1 MRLIAK
7 VGLILRQ
14 CSLDAADRDRRRS
27 DSSGLGYHQKHAGCD
42 YSSSSSSSSS
52 EDGGRGEKKRE
63 KEEKKKGKENV
74 PNRAAF
80 AERKGEGGREVTLP
94 WRIFSHGTK

>member
-52 EDGGRGEKKRE
+52 SEDGGRGEKKRE
-63 KEEKKKGKENV
+63 KEEKKK
-74 PNRAAF
+74 
-80 AERKGEGGREVTLP
+80 RKGKRSKSRRVRGTEGRGREGGNLAVED
-94 WRIFSHGTK
+94 IFTRN